1 MPAPRFCAFRV
12 EWRHV
17 CAVAVAAVKVPHGVR
32 SPHLPPTAATC
43 AEAAGGQPQPLGILA
58 VSRPGLLGQLRYAL
72 EEYPS
77 LCLQVAIKVWQQAQ
91 LACHECRPLRSKENS
106 VSLHCH
112 PHPHHPPST
121 GLLPKELARLRML
134 QLVAEDLQ
142 PQGGAAQQAQQAQQA
157 ADPAEMA
164 EARRLVQCAQVLAWL
179 AGQPGGFERPTGR
192 FFSEQEWRSVAA
204 KRRDGAAAAAGGPGL
219 FLADL
224 AAELAAHGCD
234 GIAYPPPSPDRLLSM
249 LLLSGSSA
257 SAASPAGK
265 ATAGGAAGSSSGAG
279 SSGASEAAF
288 HAKLALLAY
297 YLADGGFMQ
306 PGAIV
311 QGLQ

>member
-1 MPAPRFCAFRV
+1 MFVLLVVIQRFPA
-12 EWRHV
+12 
-17 CAVAVAAVKVPHGVR
+17 
-32 SPHLPPTAATC
+32 SATNTC
-43 AEAAGGQPQPLGILA
+43 CVLSLA
-58 VSRPGLLGQLRYAL
+58 T
-72 EEYPS
+72 
-77 LCLQVAIKVWQQAQ
+77 
-91 LACHECRPLRSKENS
+91 
-106 VSLHCH
+106 
-112 PHPHHPPST
+112 PPS

-142 PQGGAAQQAQQAQQA
+142 PQGGAPQQAQQAQQE
-157 ADPAEMA
+157 PAEVA

-179 AGQPGGFERPTGR
+179 AGQHGGFERPTGR

-219 FLADL
+219 FLSDL
-224 AAELAAHGCD
+224 AADLAAHGCD
-234 GIAYPPPSPDRLLSM
+234 GIAYPPPSPDRLLST
-249 LLLSGSSA
+249 LFLSGGPGG
-257 SAASPAGK
+257 SAASPVAK
-265 ATAGGAAGSSSGAG
+265 AAASTAAGG
-279 SSGASEAAF
+279 SSGTGGSGSQAAF